1 MYDEFDEI
9 KNNLTPE
16 DIIDILETNLDV
28 HTYIDRES
36 YLIFPTICHNVDS
49 ADAKLK
55 LYYYKENKL
64 FHCYTECSESF
75 DIFGLFKRYY
85 KLRKKEYDFYNDI
98 LYKIVNPKD
107 IVFNK
112 NTFTYKP
119 QRKKY
124 MKINRNIYLPVY
136 SKNILDIFSKQ
147 YPIEWTWENI
157 SDATMEKFNIRFSI
171 LENRIIIPH
180 YDINDNLV
188 GIRGRA
194 LNQYDIENFGKYA
207 PIRIEGKWYSHP
219 LSLNLYG
226 INFNREAIKKHKK
239 VILLEGEKSVLL
251 YNEYFGSENNI
262 SLAVC
267 GSNLN
272 KLQLE
277 LLIKNFELNEIIIA
291 FDKEYVDYPSKK
303 AENYFEKLI
312 KIGKKYSHYNHFSF
326 IYDTKGLLKEK
337 DSPID
342 RGSKVFEKL
351 LKERVHIK

>member
-112 NTFTYKP
+112 
-119 QRKKY
+119 KY
-124 MKINRNIYLPVY
+124 FYL
-136 SKNILDIFSKQ
+136 
-147 YPIEWTWENI
+147 
-157 SDATMEKFNIRFSI
+157 
-171 LENRIIIPH
+171 
-180 YDINDNLV
+180 
-188 GIRGRA
+188 
-194 LNQYDIENFGKYA
+194 
-207 PIRIEGKWYSHP
+207 
-219 LSLNLYG
+219 
-226 INFNREAIKKHKK
+226 
-239 VILLEGEKSVLL
+239 
-251 YNEYFGSENNI
+251 
-262 SLAVC
+262 
-267 GSNLN
+267 
-272 KLQLE
+272 
-277 LLIKNFELNEIIIA
+277 
-291 FDKEYVDYPSKK
+291 
-303 AENYFEKLI
+303 
-312 KIGKKYSHYNHFSF
+312 
-326 IYDTKGLLKEK
+326 
-337 DSPID
+337 
-342 RGSKVFEKL
+342 
-351 LKERVHIK
+351 